1 MPENIDWNFIA
12 KEEGKRILKGYVP
25 LPDKSKS
32 GVTIASGFDL
42 GQHNESDLKGL
53 KLSAALMKKLKPY
66 LLLKK

>member
-53 KLSAALMKKLKPY
+53 KLSAALTKKLKPY